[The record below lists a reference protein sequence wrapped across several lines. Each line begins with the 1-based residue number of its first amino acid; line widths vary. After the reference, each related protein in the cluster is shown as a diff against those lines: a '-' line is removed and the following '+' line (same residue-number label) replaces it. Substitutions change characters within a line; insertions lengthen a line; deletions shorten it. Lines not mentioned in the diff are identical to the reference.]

1 MNLLKPK
8 LILVWILKINVFII
22 LERWIIKKRIIY
34 FLYTCVLEKMMIWS
48 KHPCNNPWDYTLSR
62 VQRLVEFWLQACNM
76 HLNIKNLKN
85 HYLASHYVHIYIDT
99 NIDQRLAQQLHQGLV
114 RSWIKRIR
122 MMCRWIRGTSSWIK
136 SKLTFT
142 GPYSFVPTKPSTSLL
157 VLLLVTR
164 QSANTL
170 KTSLNCR
177 SIGEQ
182 NTAIGIK
189 IVPGHDTQ
197 DVFFSYCIM
206 CNLKRVADSTIFKAS
221 NYIRV
226 IACARY
232 WFCHNLLEIHHIKA
246 LESIFS

>member
-8 LILVWILKINVFII
+8 LILVWILKINVFIT

-122 MMCRWIRGTSSWIK
+122 MMCRWIRGTSSFYVCKIEIDQHFY
-136 SKLTFT
+136 LQNH
-142 GPYSFVPTKPSTSLL
+142 PYSCNNWFGNKGLKHGVGILYF
-157 VLLLVTR
+157 
-164 QSANTL
+164 TL
-170 KTSLNCR
+170 YY
-177 SIGEQ
+177 
-182 NTAIGIK
+182 
-189 IVPGHDTQ
+189 IVHD
-197 DVFFSYCIM
+197 
-206 CNLKRVADSTIFKAS
+206 
-221 NYIRV
+221 
-226 IACARY
+226 
-232 WFCHNLLEIHHIKA
+232 
-246 LESIFS
+246 